1 MKRSLKKF
9 LVASLSPMMA
19 EAGFTLRD
27 NAYFRFTGI
36 TQYLLIEPSPWA
48 TAASLYF
55 TVAVGASPA
64 AVEPSKASM
73 DALASTGAPLVQ
85 RPLAT
90 LSGGPATGYELRPDK
105 DGKALEAQLL
115 DDIARFAMPW
125 FAATTTL
132 DGLLGWLAQE
142 DATRGSHANGYIAG
156 IILAG
161 AGRKDE
167 ARRQFIEADGVREVI
182 DATARALGIKI

>member
-1 MKRSLKKF
+1 MKRSLKRF
-9 LVASLSPMMA
+9 LVASLSPLMA

-27 NAYFRFTGI
+27 NAYFRLTGI
-36 TQYLLIEPSPWA
+36 TQYLAIETSPWA

-55 TVAVGASPA
+55 TLAVGASPA
-64 AVEPSKASM
+64 AIEPERASM

-85 RPLAT
+85 RPLAA
-90 LSGGPATGYELRPDK
+90 LSGGPATGYELRPDN
-105 DGKALEAQLL
+105 DGKALEARLVK
-115 DDIARFAMPW
+115 DVASFALPW
-125 FAATTTL
+125 FAATATL
-132 DGLLGWLAQE
+132 DGLLGWLAEE
-142 DATRGSHANGYIAG
+142 DAARGSHANGYIAG

-182 DATARALGIKI
+182 DATARALGINI